1 MWMGKRTKNCSRV
14 DFLDM
19 KTGIDVYRGIIL
31 VILSSLLSG
40 TIAASIYYRGNMDL
54 FVLILLDI
62 IFMLL
67 SIFIDK
73 VVYIFRLPTNHL
85 IVTKNEIVFKKGKKR
100 FVYKVNET
108 SYKFHSF
115 FEDFE
120 SLSQIHIFSKDKE
133 HYIQITKKQYKMM
146 VEFLE
151 KKDN

>member
-1 MWMGKRTKNCSRV
+1 MGKRTKNCSRV

-108 SYKFHSF
+108 SYKFHCFLKILSHFHKYTF
-115 FEDFE
+115 FRK
-120 SLSQIHIFSKDKE
+120 IKNI
-133 HYIQITKKQYKMM
+133 IYK
-146 VEFLE
+146 
-151 KKDN
+151 